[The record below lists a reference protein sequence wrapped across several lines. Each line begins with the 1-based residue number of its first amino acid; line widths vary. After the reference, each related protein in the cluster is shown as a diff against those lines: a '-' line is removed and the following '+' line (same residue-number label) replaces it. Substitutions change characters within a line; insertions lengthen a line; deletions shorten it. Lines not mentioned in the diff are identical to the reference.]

1 MSSQSG
7 GSDGEPGRGIRGTR
21 TTGAFRA
28 INFELFARPRKSV
41 MVFGAVCM
49 TFCVGYLLFLNMNS
63 EGNQLRHRRDTDTS
77 RTRWDS

>member
-1 MSSQSG
+1 
-7 GSDGEPGRGIRGTR
+7 
-21 TTGAFRA
+21 
-28 INFELFARPRKSV
+28 

-63 EGNQLRHRRDTDTS
+63 EGNQLRHRRDTS